1 MTDAALI
8 RIAPPEDL
16 SHLPRV
22 ALEEMALAAREIAE
36 CRRVLRKAGLNVV
49 GEVLR
54 GQGQFVK
61 LEHYPRGD
69 VLDPE
74 SQAQYYY
81 HAHRNGEH
89 GHFHCFLR
97 AAGMPDGVAPAD
109 DPAARGW
116 PAGDKA
122 IAHVI
127 ALSMDRYGVPTRLFT
142 VNRWVAGD
150 TWYPAADLARM
161 VDRFVIDH
169 AWPSWPTNRW
179 LTAMVRL
186 FRPQILDLIAAR
198 DRALEQAGTDAPDIL
213 EDRRIETLS
222 ETDIDMAAQ
231 AALID
236 RALAG

>member
-8 RIAPPEDL
+8 RVPPPDDL
-16 SHLPRV
+16 SHLPQAQLRR
-22 ALEEMALAAREIAE
+22 MARAAREIGE
-36 CRRVLRKAGLNVV
+36 CQRVLRKAGLNVV

-61 LEHYPRGD
+61 LEHYPKGD

-74 SQAQYYY
+74 TQAQYYY
-81 HAHRNGEH
+81 HAHRGAEH

-97 AAGMPDGVAPAD
+97 APGMPAGVSPAD

-122 IAHVI
+122 IAHLI
-127 ALSMDRYGVPTRLFT
+127 AISMDRYGAPIRLFT
-142 VNRWVAGD
+142 VNRWVTGD

-186 FRPQILDLIAAR
+186 FRPQIIDLIAAR
-198 DRALEQAGTDAPDIL
+198 DRALAQATTATPDIL
-213 EDRRIETLS
+213 EDRGIETLS
-222 ETDIDMAAQ
+222 ETDIDIATQ